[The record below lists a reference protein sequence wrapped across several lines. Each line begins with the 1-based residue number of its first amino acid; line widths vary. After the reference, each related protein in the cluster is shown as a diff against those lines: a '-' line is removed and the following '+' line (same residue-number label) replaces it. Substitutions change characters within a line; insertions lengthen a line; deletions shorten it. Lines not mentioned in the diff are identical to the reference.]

1 MSLLDTLTDES
12 APDPAAVMDQTDLK
26 DRVADAIARL
36 PEREKLVVALYY
48 YENLTL
54 REIGEVLGVTESRVS
69 QLHTKAVLRLRGAP
83 RRLMTRRPPR
93 VVHLDEIEAIPGPG
107 TLTWH
112 PVRAELGLR
121 AFGTNAYTAQNVGDD
136 VVEPHD
142 ENPDLA
148 HEELYF
154 VARGARRSR
163 STASASTRRRGR
175 TSSCPTPRP
184 TATPWREEPG
194 TTVLSFGGPA
204 TFTPSAWEWM
214 FRAVALI
221 DSDVAGARAVL
232 EDGLEKH
239 PESPGLRDRA
249 GARAAGRGR
258 RGRCARDPSRSR
270 RGPPDAE
277 EYARQ
282 DAALSA
288 LL

>member
-1 MSLLDTLTDES
+1 
-12 APDPAAVMDQTDLK
+12 
-26 DRVADAIARL
+26 
-36 PEREKLVVALYY
+36 
-48 YENLTL
+48 
-54 REIGEVLGVTESRVS
+54 
-69 QLHTKAVLRLRGAP
+69 
-83 RRLMTRRPPR
+83 MTRRPPR

-136 VVEPHD
+136 VVEPQD
-142 ENPDLA
+142 ESPELG

-154 VARGARRSR
+154 VARGRATFTLDGERVDAPAG
-163 STASASTRRRGR
+163 TYVFV
-175 TSSCPTPRP
+175 PD
-184 TATPWREEPG
+184 TATHRHAVAEEPG

-221 DSDVAGARAVL
+221 DDDVVKARAVV
-232 EDGLEKH
+232 EDGLEQH
-239 PESPGLRDRA
+239 PESPGLRVALARVLLAEGDEA
-249 GARAAGRGR
+249 AARATLREAVAGR
-258 RGRCARDPSRSR
+258 
-270 RGPPDAE
+270 PDAE

-282 DAALSA
+282 DATLSA